1 MSEMFIEKG
10 TNLNDTNPCGLTPL
24 LFQLAHSIAEL
35 QRILETTQL
44 LLNHGA
50 DPNVMGVVV
59 EADKF
64 FGWSGLFS
72 PLSQSKES
80 TYFQKYEISSLTVMG
95 MGENLF
101 MDSRSAQPKQLWGW
115 TSPLH
120 VGVFLGDDITRLL
133 IKHGADINLQ
143 NFVGVTP
150 IQSLMSRR
158 SDNFLVDELAKLG
171 SGQDEVDPIV
181 HQINPGIKDDMGYCA
196 HDYALFVDQHI
207 DSAKG
212 LMSLVPEEKREEVAY
227 ETFWNHFG
235 SMASRP
241 DTQKFLGESMSDF
254 PQLRAQPGPN
264 DLLPLEQTVMDAN
277 REALQWLREQG
288 VPLRMTPLLQ
298 EKKKE
303 LETYF
308 NANSNQIRDDRDRNK
323 WTHLE
328 MSQSLEQR

>member
-72 PLSQSKES
+72 SLSQSKES

-120 VGVFLGDDITRLL
+120 VGVFLGADITRLL

-171 SGQDEVDPIV
+171 SGQD
-181 HQINPGIKDDMGYCA
+181 
-196 HDYALFVDQHI
+196 
-207 DSAKG
+207 
-212 LMSLVPEEKREEVAY
+212 
-227 ETFWNHFG
+227 
-235 SMASRP
+235 
-241 DTQKFLGESMSDF
+241 
-254 PQLRAQPGPN
+254 
-264 DLLPLEQTVMDAN
+264 
-277 REALQWLREQG
+277 
-288 VPLRMTPLLQ
+288 
-298 EKKKE
+298 
-303 LETYF
+303 
-308 NANSNQIRDDRDRNK
+308 
-323 WTHLE
+323 
-328 MSQSLEQR
+328 